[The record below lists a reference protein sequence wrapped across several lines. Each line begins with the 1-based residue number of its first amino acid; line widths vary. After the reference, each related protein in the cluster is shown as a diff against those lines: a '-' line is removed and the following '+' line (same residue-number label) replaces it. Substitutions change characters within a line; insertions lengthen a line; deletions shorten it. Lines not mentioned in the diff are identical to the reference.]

1 MSLHRIAFVALMP
14 VLAET
19 KEASWRFARRRT
31 KQKGK
36 EALCYDED

>member
-1 MSLHRIAFVALMP
+1 MSLHRVASAALVP

-19 KEASWRFARRRT
+19 KEASWRFTRRKT

-36 EALCYDED
+36 ETLC

>member
-1 MSLHRIAFVALMP
+1 MNLHRIASAALVP

-19 KEASWRFARRRT
+19 KEASWRLARRKT

-36 EALCYDED
+36 EALCYDEG